1 MFKFLFKL
9 VSFSIGICVG
19 VVTALNILPIPGNT
33 IFNKMSRLPNGLKSL
48 IDDAI
53 EVWGS
58 FFNLAFAVS
67 KDSYLQFQNLKKKV
81 QVRLKKVE
89 ERYRQND
96 NLVKD
101 LKNILVKK

>member
-1 MFKFLFKL
+1 MFRFIFRLITFL
-9 VSFSIGICVG
+9 IGISVG
-19 VVTALNILPIPGNT
+19 LITALNILPIPGNT

-53 EVWGS
+53 ELWGS
-58 FFNLAFAVS
+58 FFNLSFAVS
-67 KDSYLQFQNLKKKV
+67 KDLYLQFQNLKRKV
-81 QVRLKKVE
+81 KARLKKVE